1 MVIRCGGQLVHL
13 EPALLVYD
21 LALHDFGK
29 PGRRPSWDSSLA
41 CIHFTLLVTCWLT
54 TCGCC
59 LLCSHHRSCQ
69 RFACRINGLT
79 HINLTKLDC
88 LDALDTIQL
97 GVEYQVDGQPLLSL
111 PADLSIL
118 EAVHVKYDEIPGWK
132 SDISK
137 CRAWDD
143 LPDNARKYI
152 ARIEELVGVKCK
164 WIGVG
169 PGRDAIVVQP

>member
-1 MVIRCGGQLVHL
+1 M
-13 EPALLVYD
+13 
-21 LALHDFGK
+21 
-29 PGRRPSWDSSLA
+29 
-41 CIHFTLLVTCWLT
+41 
-54 TCGCC
+54 
-59 LLCSHHRSCQ
+59 
-69 RFACRINGLT
+69 T

-88 LDALDTIQL
+88 LDALDTIKL
-97 GVEYQVDGQPLLSL
+97 GVEYRVDGKALPSL

-118 EAVHVKYDEIPGWK
+118 EAAEVIYEDIPGWK

-137 CRAWDD
+137 CRSWDQM
-143 LPDNARKYI
+143 PDNAKRYI

>member
-1 MVIRCGGQLVHL
+1 MRDRALFSMHCNCSRAGLYLVQ
-13 EPALLVYD
+13 
-21 LALHDFGK
+21 
-29 PGRRPSWDSSLA
+29 GRRID
-41 CIHFTLLVTCWLT
+41 HRTQVNWLIST
-54 TCGCC
+54 QFFSRVGP
-59 LLCSHHRSCQ
+59 
-69 RFACRINGLT
+69 CRINGLT

-88 LDALDTIQL
+88 LDALDTIKL
-97 GVEYQVDGQPLLSL
+97 GVEYQIDGQTLPSL

-118 EAVHVKYDEIPGWK
+118 EAVNVKYEDIPGWK

-137 CRAWDD
+137 CRTWED
-143 LPDNARKYI
+143 LPENARKYI